1 MQFVTISVLSSR
13 RKSLPC
19 SSDFQYSPVLD
30 RPVRIVGPAVTASFA
45 PMPLRTRA
53 VEARPS
59 LPSPELV
66 ATSSIV
72 FYAWQTLPSSLGVI
86 RTHLAS
92 VRDVLLRHLF
102 CNKCFLVFQRSVDSH
117 SLYLN
122 GSWFQ

>member
-53 VEARPS
+53 EEARPS

-86 RTHLAS
+86 RTQLAS
-92 VRDVLLRHLF
+92 VRDVLVRHLF
-102 CNKCFLVFQRSVDSH
+102 CNQSFRLLHRSPNFQ
-117 SLYLN
+117 SL
-122 GSWFQ
+122 

>member
-53 VEARPS
+53 EEARPS

-66 ATSSIV
+66 ATSSV
-72 FYAWQTLPSSLGVI
+72 GVI
-86 RTHLAS
+86 RTQLAS
-92 VRDVLLRHLF
+92 VRDVLVRHLF
-102 CNKCFLVFQRSVDSH
+102 CNQCFRVLQRSADSQ
-117 SLYLN
+117 SL
-122 GSWFQ
+122 